1 MTLPDQTSRKNGGMA
16 GGSLLAFSILG
27 GIVVGTLYG
36 QPSIGFLGGLGVGI
50 LLYGLIWLLTR
61 AR

>member
-1 MTLPDQTSRKNGGMA
+1 MTLPDQTSRKNDGMA

>member
-1 MTLPDQTSRKNGGMA
+1 MTLPDGTSRKNGGMA

-50 LLYGLIWLLTR
+50 LLYALVWLLTR